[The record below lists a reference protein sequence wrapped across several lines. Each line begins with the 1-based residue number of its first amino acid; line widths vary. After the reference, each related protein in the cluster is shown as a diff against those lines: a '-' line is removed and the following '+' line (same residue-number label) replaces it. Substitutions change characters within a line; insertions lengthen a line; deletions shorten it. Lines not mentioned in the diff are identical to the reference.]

1 MKPINRL
8 SGVLF
13 LLVITITLS
22 AQSGTESAILCGKVL
37 FEPDSIYPLK
47 PYSIIVEKDW
57 PITFS
62 QFEQQRIDTTDYSFS
77 IRMEPEELTYGN
89 IIINFFSDV
98 DTISKEE
105 RGHWMSSQRPDIFVN
120 SDGMITEYASRILF
134 TGLKFVL
141 EPGDSLHMLID
152 YNKKDINGRASVH
165 FSGSGSA
172 NNKLCRSMSVFGLDS
187 RSFRLPLKEGLS
199 YEDDEL
205 AGEMKDLYQAKD
217 SISEAYF
224 RLLHTDILFDNLSA
238 KHTLIRASLYSSD
251 ISIEEKRA
259 IARSQYSFLDTLT
272 LKPEYLNS
280 ADFRG
285 FLNFYLEYINRI
297 ITGRDVPY
305 DDSDNNSFL
314 ARSIFEVEILKT
326 FLFERL
332 KWQMELPNF
341 FKTRAIQYKSYM
353 EQFPGTP
360 ESYRL
365 MQIYKKRFPVSNG
378 QPAPELLLIDSLG
391 KTRHLSDLKGKVVL
405 ITRYFPGPR
414 MDENK
419 IEKIEA
425 LRKAFKGS
433 EIAVVALST
442 RFKEPGD
449 FFSPWV
455 DYYVRAGP
463 NENLISYQFLY
474 QSPYTF
480 IIRKNGIIEDCLP
493 NLNIPEESIEK
504 LRSESYTLLTRL
516 DVFAQN
522 NTRGIIVVLS
532 ILLSLTLVFILR
544 SRLKQRQQLM
554 IKKQLNSELKAI
566 RSQLNPH
573 FLFNSLNSLQNFIN
587 KSDTKTANLHLI
599 KFSRLMRQVIEFSE
613 KESISLQEEMEF
625 NRTFIELEQI
635 RYGFKYTFEIEDKID
650 LFNIEIPSMIIQ
662 PFIENAIVHCMAELG
677 EDGTLDVI
685 VKEAGMNTIY
695 VEIADNGKGFQV
707 NESKGFGLRSS
718 RERIDLI
725 NSQNKEKIELHIES
739 SPDTGT
745 GSVVKLII
753 PKKL

>member
-77 IRMEPEELTYGN
+77 IRMEPEELTYGS

-187 RSFRLPLKEGLS
+187 KSFRLPLKEGLS

-224 RLLHTDILFDNLSA
+224 RLLHTDMLFDNLSA
-238 KHTLIRASLYSSD
+238 KHALIRASLYGSD

-305 DDSDNNSFL
+305 NDSDNNSFL
-314 ARSIFEVEILKT
+314 ARSIFEEEILKT

-391 KTRHLSDLKGKVVL
+391 KTRHLC
-405 ITRYFPGPR
+405 
-414 MDENK
+414 
-419 IEKIEA
+419 
-425 LRKAFKGS
+425 
-433 EIAVVALST
+433 
-442 RFKEPGD
+442 
-449 FFSPWV
+449 
-455 DYYVRAGP
+455 
-463 NENLISYQFLY
+463 
-474 QSPYTF
+474 
-480 IIRKNGIIEDCLP
+480 GI
-493 NLNIPEESIEK
+493 
-504 LRSESYTLLTRL
+504 
-516 DVFAQN
+516 
-522 NTRGIIVVLS
+522 
-532 ILLSLTLVFILR
+532 
-544 SRLKQRQQLM
+544 
-554 IKKQLNSELKAI
+554 
-566 RSQLNPH
+566 
-573 FLFNSLNSLQNFIN
+573 
-587 KSDTKTANLHLI
+587 
-599 KFSRLMRQVIEFSE
+599 
-613 KESISLQEEMEF
+613 
-625 NRTFIELEQI
+625 
-635 RYGFKYTFEIEDKID
+635 
-650 LFNIEIPSMIIQ
+650 
-662 PFIENAIVHCMAELG
+662 
-677 EDGTLDVI
+677 
-685 VKEAGMNTIY
+685 
-695 VEIADNGKGFQV
+695 
-707 NESKGFGLRSS
+707 SS
-718 RERIDLI
+718 RNI
-725 NSQNKEKIELHIES
+725 
-739 SPDTGT
+739 
-745 GSVVKLII
+745 
-753 PKKL
+753 